1 VDVGEELQQKSFY
14 VQETLL
20 RQHSLFFKKALSRDW
35 KEKVERIVNLP
46 EDEPTLFAVY
56 VEFLYS
62 GNLAVVPEDLDPID
76 ATHLEQH
83 MLCKLYVLAEKLQD
97 MDTRNRAIQGLL
109 YSAKQV
115 RPGNSSICPGME
127 SIKIIYDGTL
137 PGSMARKLLID
148 YYTYRGTGSWVIDH
162 KGWPDDFLIDLA
174 TNLMDKRAIPNDPTR
189 NGNGAEYMEKEQNKS
204 DG

>member
-1 VDVGEELQQKSFY
+1 MGEQLQQKSFY

-20 RQHSLFFKKALSRDW
+20 SQHSLFFKKAFSRDW
-35 KEKVERIVNLP
+35 KEKAERIVNLP
-46 EDEPTLFAVY
+46 EDESAVFAVY
-56 VEFLYS
+56 VEFLYC
-62 GNLAVVPEDLDPID
+62 GNLAVVPEVLDLNDT
-76 ATHLEQH
+76 AQSEQH

-115 RPGNSSICPGME
+115 RPGNSTICPSID

-137 PGSMARKLLID
+137 HGSMARKLLVD
-148 YYTYRGTGSWVIDH
+148 YYTYRGTGSWIINH
-162 KGWPDDFLIDLA
+162 KDLPEDFLVDLA
-174 TNLMDKRAIPNDPTR
+174 TNLMDKRAIPDDPTR
-189 NGNGAEYMEKEQNKS
+189 NGDGAEYMEKEQDKS